1 MSPTHL
7 VSSVIKHLAK
17 SKSHGTLAVPHRPS
31 GSLWS
36 FLRKRFTNTFED
48 FVTDY
53 KVFSNQENC
62 VKLNNNKSSVT
73 GSAKFKREFLVCKL
87 NF

>member
-1 MSPTHL
+1 MSPTPL

-17 SKSHGTLAVPHRPS
+17 SKSHGTLTVPHRPS
-31 GSLWS
+31 ASLWP

-62 VKLNNNKSSVT
+62 VKLSNNKSSVT